1 MIHYIISQIRC
12 RGGRTLGVITGI
24 ALGAALYVVLSA
36 LGGAFLRAASLPLK
50 GVAADLVLTRP
61 AAGSAT
67 SAGAQRTRGPRLP
80 FGNGNFQL
88 SDLKLIAATRGVTA
102 WSGSLEVWDFGE
114 NSYRVILGIDPSQD
128 QVGPMV
134 GLKPGLMSG
143 RLLHPGDGDVV
154 VADRHFAAL
163 FGITPGDT
171 VRLGDRDYRVAGV
184 AEQKQGSQAG
194 VANLYVPLRAAEALA
209 GVPEGEVNQVYARLS
224 DASRTDEVVKGLSA
238 RLGTLSAV
246 SQQSILQV
254 MGGVSRVTARFSAA
268 AGLLGA
274 VGGVALAWAALSGLM
289 AERRREIGV
298 MKAVGWRT
306 RDIVRTFLSESALLS
321 LCGGILGTG
330 TGLVLALSLAGLPT
344 PAPSLT
350 QPLPGLAA
358 VPLPAAPTT
367 LPIEISP
374 ATLALALLISVAGG
388 TITGW
393 LGARK
398 AAGLKT
404 ARVLRD
410 D

>member
-1 MIHYIISQIRC
+1 MIRYIFSQFRH

-24 ALGAALYVVLSA
+24 ALGAALYVVLTS

-67 SAGAQRTRGPRLP
+67 TAETQRTRGPRLP
-80 FGNGNFQL
+80 FGNGDFRP
-88 SDLKLIAATRGVTA
+88 SDLKLVSTTNGVAA

-114 NSYRVILGIDPSQD
+114 NSYRVILGIDLSQD

-134 GLKPGLMSG
+134 GLKQGLISG
-143 RLLHPGDGDVV
+143 RLLQSGDGDVV
-154 VADRHFAAL
+154 VVDRHFAAL
-163 FGITPGDT
+163 FSVKPGDT
-171 VRLGDRDYRVAGV
+171 LRLGDRDYRVVGV
-184 AEQKQGSQAG
+184 AEQKQSSQAG
-194 VANLYVPLRAAEALA
+194 VANLYVPLANAEALA

-224 DASRTDEVVKGLSA
+224 DASQTDEVVKGLSIK
-238 RLGTLSAV
+238 LGKLSAV

-254 MGGVSRVTARFSAA
+254 MGGISRVTARFSAA

-274 VGGVALAWAALSGLM
+274 LGGVALAWGALSGLM

-306 RDIVRTFLSESALLS
+306 RDIVRTFLSESAILS
-321 LCGGILGTG
+321 ICGGILGTAI
-330 TGLVLALSLAGLPT
+330 GLILALLLAGLPT
-344 PAPSLT
+344 PAPSLQ

-358 VPLPAAPTT
+358 APIHAASMT
-367 LPIEISP
+367 LPIEIS
-374 ATLALALLISVAGG
+374 AAILAFALLISAAGG

-398 AAGLKT
+398 AAGLRT
-404 ARVLRD
+404 AQVLRND
-410 D
+410 

>member
-1 MIHYIISQIRC
+1 MIRYIISQFRH
-12 RGGRTLGVITGI
+12 RSGRTLGVITGI
-24 ALGAALYVVLSA
+24 ALGAALYVVLTS

-61 AAGSAT
+61 AMGTAT
-67 SAGAQRTRGPRLP
+67 TAGAQRTRGPRLP
-80 FGNGNFQL
+80 FGNANFQP
-88 SDLKLIAATRGVTA
+88 SDLKLISTTKGVSA
-102 WSGSLEVWDFGE
+102 WSGSLEVWDFGD
-114 NSYRVILGIDPSQD
+114 NSYKVILGIDPTQD

-134 GLKPGLMSG
+134 GLKQGLISG
-143 RLLHPGDGDVV
+143 RLLQSGDGDVV

-163 FGITPGDT
+163 FSIKPGDT
-171 VRLGDRDYRVAGV
+171 LRLGDRDYRVVGV
-184 AEQKQGSQAG
+184 AEQKESSQAG
-194 VANLYVPLRAAEALA
+194 VANLYMPLPNAEALA
-209 GVPEGEVNQVYARLS
+209 SVSEGEVNQVYARLS
-224 DASRTDEVVKGLSA
+224 DASQTDEVVKGLSIK
-238 RLGTLSAV
+238 LGKLSAV

-274 VGGVALAWAALSGLM
+274 LGGVALAWAALSGLM

-306 RDIVRTFLSESALLS
+306 RDIVRTFLSESAILS
-321 LCGGILGTG
+321 ICGGILGTLL
-330 TGLVLALSLAGLPT
+330 GLVLALLLAGLPT
-344 PAPSLT
+344 PAPSLQ

-358 VPLPAAPTT
+358 APMHAASMT

-374 ATLALALLISVAGG
+374 TMLACALLISSAGG

-398 AAGLKT
+398 AAGLRT
-404 ARVLRD
+404 AEVLRNE
-410 D
+410 

>member
-1 MIHYIISQIRC
+1 MIRYILSQFRY

-61 AAGSAT
+61 ALGSAT

-80 FGNGNFQL
+80 FGNGDFQP
-88 SDLKLIAATRGVTA
+88 SDLKLIAATQGVTA
-102 WSGSLEVWDFGE
+102 WSASLEVWDFGE
-114 NSYRVILGIDPSQD
+114 NSYKVVLGIDPTQD

-134 GLKPGLMSG
+134 GLKAGLISG
-143 RLLHPGDGDVV
+143 RLLQAGDSDVV

-163 FGITPGDT
+163 FGIKPDDK
-171 VRLGDRDYRVAGV
+171 VRLGDRDYRVVGI
-184 AEQKQGSQAG
+184 AEQKQSSQAG
-194 VANLYVPLRAAEALA
+194 VANLYVPLRTAEELA
-209 GVPEGEVNQVYARLS
+209 SVPEGEVNQVYARLS
-224 DASRTDEVVKGLSA
+224 DASRTDEVVKGLSNK
-238 RLGTLSAV
+238 LGKLSAV

-254 MGGVSRVTARFSAA
+254 MGGVSRVTARFSAV

-274 VGGVALAWAALSGLM
+274 IGGVALAWAALSGLM

-306 RDIVRTFLSESALLS
+306 RDIVRTFLAESAMLS
-321 LCGGILGTG
+321 ICGAILGTAI
-330 TGLVLALSLAGLPT
+330 GLILALSLAGLPT
-344 PAPSLT
+344 PAPSLQ

-358 VPLPAAPTT
+358 APIHAASMT

-374 ATLALALLISVAGG
+374 AMLALALLISAAGG
-388 TITGW
+388 TMTGW

-398 AAGLKT
+398 AAGLRT
-404 ARVLRD
+404 AQVLRD
-410 D
+410 V

>member
-1 MIHYIISQIRC
+1 MIRYILSQFHY
-12 RGGRTLGVITGI
+12 RGGRTLGVIVGI
-24 ALGAALYVVLSA
+24 ALGAALYVVLTS

-61 AAGSAT
+61 AAGAAT
-67 SAGAQRTRGPRLP
+67 SAETQRTRGPRLP
-80 FGNGNFQL
+80 FGNGNFQP
-88 SDLKLIAATRGVTA
+88 SDLKLIAATQGVTA

-114 NSYRVILGIDPSQD
+114 NSYKVILGIDPTQD

-134 GLKPGLMSG
+134 GLKDGLISG
-143 RLLHPGDGDVV
+143 RLLRAGDSDVV

-163 FGITPGDT
+163 FGIKPGDT
-171 VRLGDRDYRVAGV
+171 VRMGDRDFRVVGV
-184 AEQKQGSQAG
+184 AEQKQSSQAG
-194 VANLYVPLRAAEALA
+194 VANLYAPLSAAESLA

-224 DASRTDEVVKGLSA
+224 DASRTDEVVKGLSIK
-238 RLGTLSAV
+238 LGRLSAV

-306 RDIVRTFLSESALLS
+306 RDIVRTFLSESAILS
-321 LCGGILGTG
+321 ICGGILGTAI
-330 TGLVLALSLAGLPT
+330 GLVLALLLAGLPT
-344 PAPSLT
+344 PAPLLQ

-358 VPLPAAPTT
+358 APIHTASMT

-374 ATLALALLISVAGG
+374 AMLAFALLISAAGG
-388 TITGW
+388 TLTGW

-398 AAGLKT
+398 AAGVRT
-404 ARVLRD
+404 AQVLRND
-410 D
+410 

>member
-1 MIHYIISQIRC
+1 MIRYIFSQFRH

-24 ALGAALYVVLSA
+24 ALGAALYVVLTS

-67 SAGAQRTRGPRLP
+67 TAETQRTRGPRLP
-80 FGNGNFQL
+80 FGNGDFRP
-88 SDLKLIAATRGVTA
+88 SDLKLVSTTNGVAA

-114 NSYRVILGIDPSQD
+114 NSYRVILGIDLSQD

-134 GLKPGLMSG
+134 GLKQGLISG
-143 RLLHPGDGDVV
+143 RLLQSGDGDVV
-154 VADRHFAAL
+154 VVDRHFAAL
-163 FGITPGDT
+163 FSIKPGDT
-171 VRLGDRDYRVAGV
+171 LRLGDRDYRVVGV
-184 AEQKQGSQAG
+184 AEQKQSSQAG
-194 VANLYVPLRAAEALA
+194 VANLYVPLANAEALA

-224 DASRTDEVVKGLSA
+224 DASQTDEVVKGLSIK
-238 RLGTLSAV
+238 LGKLSAV

-254 MGGVSRVTARFSAA
+254 MGGISRVTARFSAA

-274 VGGVALAWAALSGLM
+274 LGGVALAWGALSGLM

-306 RDIVRTFLSESALLS
+306 RDIVRTFLSESAILS
-321 LCGGILGTG
+321 ICGGILGTAI
-330 TGLVLALSLAGLPT
+330 GLILALLLAGLPT
-344 PAPSLT
+344 PAPSLQ

-358 VPLPAAPTT
+358 APIHAASMT
-367 LPIEISP
+367 LPIEIS
-374 ATLALALLISVAGG
+374 AAILAFALLISAAGG

-398 AAGLKT
+398 AAGLRT
-404 ARVLRD
+404 AQVLRND
-410 D
+410 

>member
-1 MIHYIISQIRC
+1 MIRYILSQFRY

-61 AAGSAT
+61 AMGSAT
-67 SAGAQRTRGPRLP
+67 SAEAQRTRGPRLP
-80 FGNGNFQL
+80 FGNGDFQP
-88 SDLKLIAATRGVTA
+88 SDLKLIAATQGVTA
-102 WSGSLEVWDFGE
+102 WSASLEVWDFGE
-114 NSYRVILGIDPSQD
+114 NSYKVVLGIDPTQD

-134 GLKPGLMSG
+134 GLKAGLISG
-143 RLLHPGDGDVV
+143 RLLQAGDSDVV

-163 FGITPGDT
+163 FGIKPDDK
-171 VRLGDRDYRVAGV
+171 VRLGDRDYRVVGI
-184 AEQKQGSQAG
+184 AEQKQSSQAG
-194 VANLYVPLRAAEALA
+194 VANLYVPLRTAEELA
-209 GVPEGEVNQVYARLS
+209 SVPEGEVNQVYARLS
-224 DASRTDEVVKGLSA
+224 DASRTDEVVKGLSNK
-238 RLGTLSAV
+238 LGKLSAV

-254 MGGVSRVTARFSAA
+254 MGGVSRVTARFSAV

-274 VGGVALAWAALSGLM
+274 IGGVALAWTALSGLM

-306 RDIVRTFLSESALLS
+306 RDIVRTFLAESAMLS
-321 LCGGILGTG
+321 ICGAILGTAI
-330 TGLVLALSLAGLPT
+330 GLILALSLAGLPT
-344 PAPSLT
+344 PAPSLQ

-358 VPLPAAPTT
+358 APIHAASMT

-374 ATLALALLISVAGG
+374 AMLALALLISAAGG
-388 TITGW
+388 TMTGW

-398 AAGLKT
+398 AAGLRT
-404 ARVLRD
+404 AQVLRD
-410 D
+410 V